1 MKFGENLQKI
11 RKLKNLSQEDLAEML
26 EVSRQAVSKWE
37 SGTGFPEAEKLI
49 AISEVLNCS
58 LDDLLKGKIDEKKND
73 ADMRVKY
80 DDLINRFSKS
90 ISIGVMLILIGVTLF
105 LAISGLEIDA
115 VEDSSTL
122 GLAVMLLFV
131 TIAVPIFVIRGIEM
145 ESFKKKYSELDKIY
159 SDEEIERYDTKFSKI
174 LAFGIGIILAG
185 VIAFFLA
192 SAINSN
198 AEGIPVVILLT
209 FVTVAVPII
218 IYAGI
223 QKDKY
228 DIAKYNKENSKAFKE
243 KDGLVE
249 KYSGIIMITATIIY
263 FLISFLTSGWH
274 LSWIVFPIGGL
285 MCGIVSLLFQDND

>member
-11 RKLKNLSQEDLAEML
+11 RKLKNLSQEDLALEL

-49 AISEVLNCS
+49 AISEILNCS
-58 LDDLLKGKIDEKKND
+58 LDDLLKGKIEEKRQESNI
-73 ADMRVKY
+73 RTKY
-80 DDLINRFSKS
+80 DDLMNRFSKS
-90 ISIGVMLILIGVTLF
+90 ISIGVMLILMGVTLF
-105 LAISGLEIDA
+105 LAISGLEIKA
-115 VEDSSTL
+115 VENSSTL

-145 ESFKKKYSELDKIY
+145 ESFKKKYSELDKFY

-192 SAINSN
+192 SSINTN
-198 AEGIPVVILLT
+198 AKVSPVVILLI
-209 FVTVAVPII
+209 FITVAVPII
-218 IYAGI
+218 IFAGI

-228 DIAKYNKENSKAFKE
+228 DIAKYNKENSRAFKE
-243 KDGLVE
+243 KDGLIE
-249 KYSGIIMITATIIY
+249 KYSGIIMITATIVY
-263 FLISFLTSGWH
+263 FLISFLTNGWH

-285 MCGIVSLLFQDND
+285 LCGIVSLLFSE